1 MSRVSQVDSNCV
13 KLCYLQLFVVE
24 NTFSPKLSY
33 LTMKDSSFV
42 LLNTHLEVGLNV
54 AHVNCIILYSNV
66 PIINCDLLQIA
77 AATSNCASYNAH
89 CTSFC
94 NSLLD
99 QTRDCKCQGTRR
111 TITKLSDYRQMKM
124 KEHLIHIKVTRIA
137 CSHKEGS

>member
-13 KLCYLQLFVVE
+13 KLCFLQLFVVE
-24 NTFSPKLSY
+24 NTVSPKLSY

-54 AHVNCIILYSNV
+54 AHVNCIILNFGS
-66 PIINCDLLQIA
+66 PLLTAIYFKLQLQLQ
-77 AATSNCASYNAH
+77 TVLPNAH

-94 NSLLD
+94 TSLLD
-99 QTRDCKCQGTRR
+99 QTRGCKCQGTRR